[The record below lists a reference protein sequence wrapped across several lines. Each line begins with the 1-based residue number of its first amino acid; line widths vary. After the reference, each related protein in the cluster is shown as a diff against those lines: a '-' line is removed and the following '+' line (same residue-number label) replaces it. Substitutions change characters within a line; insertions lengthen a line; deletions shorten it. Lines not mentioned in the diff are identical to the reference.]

1 MSAFPQQSTAS
12 CQMFPAVSIALGVV
26 FCPADNVHAEDGGGR
41 SSCCSAHRD
50 ETCALSVA
58 HLRSPAHIH
67 TVAGATRAPQLAA
80 DPHPGYSIPESLGTR
95 AHTPT
100 TASCPLLFAPLP
112 SPSLYSP
119 DCPGL
124 LGGYWS
130 ESADWGFCSHSPVSE
145 PFPPIFPGLPRDR
158 VWRWTPLS
166 RTSLFLFMPSKSPL
180 ASWLRLAGN
189 YPGGPGVPARIPGRG
204 VGEEVS
210 TSPWSQSPAASLL
223 ARGRTVC
230 LPAPS
235 PFHSA

>member
-1 MSAFPQQSTAS
+1 MQKMVVAGLAAALLTEMRHALCLCLTCAPLLTSTPSRAPHALRSSQPTPTPATAS
-12 CQMFPAVSIALGVV
+12 LKASVPEHALPPRPLAP
-26 FCPADNVHAEDGGGR
+26 C
-41 SSCCSAHRD
+41 SS
-50 ETCALSVA
+50 
-58 HLRSPAHIH
+58 
-67 TVAGATRAPQLAA
+67 
-80 DPHPGYSIPESLGTR
+80 
-95 AHTPT
+95 
-100 TASCPLLFAPLP
+100 LLAPLP
-112 SPSLYSP
+112 SPSRYSP